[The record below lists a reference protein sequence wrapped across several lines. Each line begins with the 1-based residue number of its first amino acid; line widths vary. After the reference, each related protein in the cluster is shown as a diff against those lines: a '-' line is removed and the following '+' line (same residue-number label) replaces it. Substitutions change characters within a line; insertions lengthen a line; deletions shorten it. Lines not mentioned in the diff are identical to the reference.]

1 MEDCRKSKKN
11 WTVLSRKKVY
21 DGSPYINIFKDKIML
36 PDGNILNDYHRIEIR
51 DAVILL
57 VEDNDKRLMIYKEYR
72 HGIGR
77 ESFTLPAGGI
87 EDGESIENASLRELN
102 EETGYTSTNIK
113 KIKSFIVSGSYMFSN
128 LHFMH
133 IKGIERINS
142 PLIKDIENPEIM
154 WLSKKDV
161 SNALKNNK
169 FAGLTYA
176 TAIMLWLYPL

>member
-1 MEDCRKSKKN
+1 
-11 WTVLSRKKVY
+11 
-21 DGSPYINIFKDKIML
+21 ML

-133 IKGIERINS
+133 IKGIKSINS

-169 FAGLTYA
+169 LAGLTYA

>member
-133 IKGIERINS
+133 IKGIKSINS

>member
-1 MEDCRKSKKN
+1 MEDNSKQKKN
-11 WTVLSRKKVY
+11 WKLISRRKVY
-21 DGSPYINIFKDKIML
+21 DCSPYINIFKDKVIL
-36 PDGNILNDYHRIEIR
+36 PNGNILDDYHRIEIR

-57 VEDNDKRLMIYKEYR
+57 VEDNEKRLMIYKEYR

-102 EETGYTSTNIK
+102 EETGYTSTNVK
-113 KIKSFIVSGSYMFSN
+113 RIKSFIVSGSYMFSN

-133 IKGIERINS
+133 MKEIKSTNS
-142 PLIKDIENPEIM
+142 SPIKDIENPEIM

-169 FAGLTYA
+169 FVGLTYA
-176 TAIMLWLYPL
+176 SAVMLWLYSL

>member
-113 KIKSFIVSGSYMFSN
+113 KIKSFILSGN
-128 LHFMH
+128 
-133 IKGIERINS
+133 KTKINVRFRGREILNSDLGLDLLNKIRDELAEISQVDQEPSLEGRQLQMVLS
-142 PLIKDIENPEIM
+142 PV
-154 WLSKKDV
+154 KK
-161 SNALKNNK
+161 
-169 FAGLTYA
+169 
-176 TAIMLWLYPL
+176 

>member
-1 MEDCRKSKKN
+1 MLGPANPISS
-11 WTVLSRKKVY
+11 TMM
-21 DGSPYINIFKDKIML
+21 IMML
-36 PDGNILNDYHRIEIR
+36 GLAWAPRLIVAKTQREMVIKGLLRNGIES
-51 DAVILL
+51 
-57 VEDNDKRLMIYKEYR
+57 E
-72 HGIGR
+72 
-77 ESFTLPAGGI
+77 AGGI

-133 IKGIERINS
+133 IKGIKSINS

-169 FAGLTYA
+169 AL
-176 TAIMLWLYPL
+176 